1 LGGRGSGW
9 RRGRSGRERGIG
21 SALALA
27 GVLVLAA
34 CGGEDPSST
43 SADATSGATGS
54 ASATGASIATIGR
67 YACGS
72 TFEQAQVPETYVL
85 AQGYCPSDNV
95 YVYLFTSSAE
105 RQQWVEVSRSMAAG
119 GIIDTGGDDTASPWA
134 VQGDSKEAVDRVAQN
149 ITSGA
154 TTTSTT

>member
-1 LGGRGSGW
+1 M
-9 RRGRSGRERGIG
+9 
-21 SALALA
+21 AALA

-34 CGGEDPSST
+34 CGGEEASST
-43 SADATSGATGS
+43 SAGTTPGATGS

-95 YVYLFTSSAE
+95 YVYLFTSTAE

-119 GIIDTGGDDTASPWA
+119 GIIDTGGDDTPSPWA

>member
-1 LGGRGSGW
+1 MV
-9 RRGRSGRERGIG
+9 
-21 SALALA
+21 AALA

-34 CGGEDPSST
+34 CGGEDPSSA

-95 YVYLFTSSAE
+95 YVYLFTSAAE

-154 TTTSTT
+154 TTTSPT